1 MAKAF
6 KWLLPGAVKKTTTKK
21 NNKIKQ
27 NIRKETKK
35 YSSAVIFNHFF
46 SLIHN
51 TSMHVTAVF
60 SQLTGNS
67 LIPTLPHIS
76 LVTRNIV

>member
-6 KWLLPGAVKKTTTKK
+6 KWLLPGAVKKMTTKK

-35 YSSAVIFNHFF
+35 VQQRSDIQPFLFHSNSF
-46 SLIHN
+46 
-51 TSMHVTAVF
+51 TAHI
-60 SQLTGNS
+60 GM
-67 LIPTLPHIS
+67 IS
-76 LVTRNIV
+76 LS

>member
-6 KWLLPGAVKKTTTKK
+6 KWLLPGAVKKMTTKK

-46 SLIHN
+46 FTQTH
-51 TSMHVTAVF
+51 
-60 SQLTGNS
+60 SQ
-67 LIPTLPHIS
+67 HI
-76 LVTRNIV
+76 